1 MPHLGGILMKRVLA
15 LLLIYATISVMF
27 GQDLNY
33 QLDSLKEQYGI
44 NIKDSIK
51 DKINDIFGYEIIVED
66 TEEK

>member
-1 MPHLGGILMKRVLA
+1 MKRVLA

-33 QLDSLKEQYGI
+33 QLDSLNEQYGI

>member
-1 MPHLGGILMKRVLA
+1 MKRVLA